1 VYSFPIRN
9 TLNKVKH
16 GCPPCSEIKKGE
28 KKICNTTKGKT
39 VQLTSQNQP
48 HRGVVCM
55 IAVCICSSI
64 LSSES
69 HMLLFLRRS
78 SFFIAFFS
86 SLRFSF
92 FRQLSSFSA
101 LSFICTISHLR
112 YKSICYI
119 RLYGFTSLHSWLVE
133 CYRCLE
139 TLFLGILLN

>member
-1 VYSFPIRN
+1 
-9 TLNKVKH
+9 
-16 GCPPCSEIKKGE
+16 
-28 KKICNTTKGKT
+28 
-39 VQLTSQNQP
+39 
-48 HRGVVCM
+48 M

-101 LSFICTISHLR
+101 LSFMRVWRKSSSNARRSAARVWAAASLAALR
-112 YKSICYI
+112 
-119 RLYGFTSLHSWLVE
+119 SWLAARAASALASAF
-133 CYRCLE
+133 RCRSACNSC
-139 TLFLGILLN
+139 TS